1 MENTR
6 RKTKKYVLLAILLV
20 AVFVLPSCRTRI
32 SNNSEITN
40 VKYDEDGFMSE
51 SYQERRDELGLSTA
65 ERPIMPNLGSN
76 ETDDDDDF
84 SEGESIDYNPE
95 EFQEDFPEPETNTN
109 NNNNNN
115 SNSNNN
121 GTRTPTRQTTPP
133 TRRSTSGTTT
143 TRYTVTFKGN
153 GGKPETQTRTFTR
166 NSKLDFPTKPT
177 RSGYTF
183 DGWYTSKSGGSKV
196 DSKVKV
202 TSSTTL
208 YAHWKENATPKPPK
222 EDTTTYEVSVD
233 LKGGEMI
240 GEIKSS
246 YKKDETFNLPGA
258 EKTGY
263 TLKEWIVNGTSKKVG
278 SQITV
283 TEPLKIEAKWEI
295 EPVDYW
301 NAAIADRGES
311 CTYYADENGELIQDC
326 NGSSEDEN
334 PEYAIGFV
342 KMNASETDVKNAA
355 NKLKDIGG
363 EVLILSNPPKRDSK
377 SELVYKYYLFKELY
391 GVDLGISKVEKETDV
406 DGKELF
412 KRFTVPSD
420 EGGEG

>member
-143 TRYTVTFKGN
+143 TKYTVTFKGN
-153 GGKPETQTRTFTR
+153 GGKPESQTKTFTR
-166 NSKLDFPTKPT
+166 NSKISFPTNPT

-183 DGWYTSKSGGSKV
+183 DGWYTKSKNGEGTKV
-196 DSKVKV
+196 DTKVIV
-202 TSSTTL
+202 NGNRTL
-208 YAHWKENATPKPPK
+208 YAHWTKKQDPKPTPEKTFKITLKGEDGTITDNVKEGGKYTLPK
-222 EDTTTYEVSVD
+222 GSKKKGYKFVGWAVSPDGGDYYEAGDQITMTSDITLYAYYEKDPEPYWQDQFDKATKSEKTFYVAHGDDDTKVIQDSGGKSTSADNASFIIGFAGKDEDAEQIATD
-233 LKGGEMI
+233 LKSEYEDKTVI
-240 GEIKSS
+240 VIPKSTNKSS
-246 YKKDETFNLPGA
+246 GA
-258 EKTGY
+258 M
-263 TLKEWIVNGTSKKVG
+263 KVLY
-278 SQITV
+278 QV
-283 TEPLKIEAKWEI
+283 FML
-295 EPVDYW
+295 
-301 NAAIADRGES
+301 NA
-311 CTYYADENGELIQDC
+311 IQ
-326 NGSSEDEN
+326 EE
-334 PEYAIGFV
+334 
-342 KMNASETDVKNAA
+342 
-355 NKLKDIGG
+355 
-363 EVLILSNPPKRDSK
+363 EVLILEDAEN
-377 SELVYKYYLFKELY
+377 
-391 GVDLGISKVEKETDV
+391 DLGISA
-406 DGKELF
+406 GEL
-412 KRFTVPSD
+412 
-420 EGGEG
+420 EIAIQ